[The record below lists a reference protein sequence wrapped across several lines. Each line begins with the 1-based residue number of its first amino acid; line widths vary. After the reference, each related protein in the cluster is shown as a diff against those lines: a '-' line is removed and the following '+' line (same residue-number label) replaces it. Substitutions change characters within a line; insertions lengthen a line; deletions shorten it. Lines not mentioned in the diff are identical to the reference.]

1 MFVRLLPYL
10 LVMGSYW
17 LVWHESLRMA
27 RRVQAIKAVLD
38 QIIREE
44 ASMFRTRTHNLY
56 DPGVRLVHLRKAR
69 WKFAGAEKPVSKA
82 ICSMLSE
89 PC

>member
-1 MFVRLLPYL
+1 
-10 LVMGSYW
+10 MGSYW

-44 ASMFRTRTHNLY
+44 TSMFRIPNSQS
-56 DPGVRLVHLRKAR
+56 V
-69 WKFAGAEKPVSKA
+69 
-82 ICSMLSE
+82 
-89 PC
+89 

>member
-1 MFVRLLPYL
+1 MLMFVRLLPYL

-44 ASMFRTRTHNLY
+44 TSMFRIPNSQS
-56 DPGVRLVHLRKAR
+56 V
-69 WKFAGAEKPVSKA
+69 
-82 ICSMLSE
+82 
-89 PC
+89 

>member
-1 MFVRLLPYL
+1 
-10 LVMGSYW
+10 MGSHR
-17 LVWHESLRMA
+17 LVRREILCVA
-27 RRVQAIKAVLD
+27 GRVQAIKAVLD

-82 ICSMLSE
+82 ISSMLSV